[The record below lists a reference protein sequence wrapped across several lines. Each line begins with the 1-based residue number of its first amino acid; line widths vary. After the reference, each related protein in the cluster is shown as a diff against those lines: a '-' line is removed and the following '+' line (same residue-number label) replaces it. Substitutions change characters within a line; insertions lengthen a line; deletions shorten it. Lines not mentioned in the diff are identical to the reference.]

1 MKIKKLAIRNIA
13 SIEEADIDFTKDL
26 VDAVT
31 GDPASIFLISGDT
44 GVGKSVILDSIALA
58 LYGTTPRLESVVNS
72 QSNKFIDARGE
83 EVKVKSVEQYTRLGI
98 SEKDPCYCEVVY
110 EGNDGREYCSRLT
123 LGYLLGRGKVLR
135 NRTSSMSLTVGTDEY
150 NNKDEVKKLNET
162 AIGLTFKQFNR
173 MVMLAQ
179 GQFAAFLTGKKEE
192 RQEILEQLTNTEHF
206 SAYGAAIER
215 LFKKAKTDYEIKEG
229 LWEQAAEYVLDEDKV
244 ADLKEQLAEV
254 EEEERQNNE
263 ASTAVGIR
271 IDAVKKIVAATE
283 KIQQSSDAK
292 TRLEGVMGGKEYLEA
307 QAAIKDWDGTVT
319 ERQRLQDMRNDQ
331 RDLDQARQKA
341 KQLAGQFAILLA
353 DLAFRNEDISRRK
366 ADMAKLDAWLQERED
381 RKDLYDHADGTVVKL
396 GNLGELDHGISDYQT
411 KLQEESARTEPL
423 KKSEVEAKDA
433 LDAAQGKLAGKDD
446 EITGLHEE
454 QNALDSAGTNHEL
467 NNVLPVQVSRLEKL
481 KNAMADRDALKTERE
496 DLLVSITTDE
506 KTLATMEEDV
516 KRAQDI
522 RNTAKSNYDT
532 AQRCYDT
539 MNMSTDDI
547 LVDLRKKLQEEH
559 QSVCPLCGQEIKA
572 FTEDYAT
579 RVTELDGIREE
590 KGVEFER
597 ADGEWN
603 KAKEERDR
611 FSGQLEQK
619 KKNKKRLDKDIDDK
633 GVEIK
638 RVAEEAGLNPEEELP
653 GRIEAALSALEARKS
668 ELEDRQRRLSALGE
682 KLKALLEERKPL
694 EQIRDGANGKW
705 QEASAAVGKNEADI
719 REYGRLKADSERK
732 RDSLQ
737 KELSA
742 AIAPFYPDWA
752 VDLEQAAATLKA
764 DAKEYREMAQAARE
778 AHTSIENSERDMT
791 TIHDCRD
798 SILGLFP
805 DWKKTMAPASHAS
818 ADIVREWTAL
828 NGQASSAHTNIDR
841 YEEDIQDYKEVLDA
855 WYLSTGRDE
864 AALDAIKALAPKLQA
879 FRDLVKNTEDKY
891 RDACNDN
898 ADAQKEKK
906 EAMEGLGVAEESEIP
921 VLQDLEAAKN
931 ALNTEHDGIVTR
943 KATIEGKL
951 KENEDN
957 QGKLDEKKRDLDKAE
972 AVFNKWEPI
981 NRHFGGY
988 RFRTLVQTYILRP
1001 LLNNAN
1007 IYLQEITDRY
1017 KLTCSEDNE
1026 QLAILVQDR
1035 YNKDQIRSATVL
1047 SGGERFMISLAL
1059 SLALSS
1065 LNRPDLNVNIL
1076 FIDEGFGTLDKASL
1090 ESVMATLEKLQ
1101 EIAGESN
1108 RRVGIISHRE
1118 ELDERIPTQIH
1129 VVKKGE
1135 GRSRIQFVIGG
1146 TPCTR

>member
-1 MKIKKLAIRNIA
+1 MKIKTLAIRNIA

-72 QSNKFIDARGE
+72 QSNKFTDARGE

-98 SEKDPCYCEVVY
+98 SEKDPCFCEVIY
-110 EGNDGREYCSRLT
+110 EGNDGREYRSRLS
-123 LGYLLGRGKVLR
+123 LGYLLGKDKVLR
-135 NRTSSMSLTVGTDEY
+135 NRASSMSLTVGTDQY

-229 LWEQAAEYVLDEDKV
+229 LWEQAAEYVLDEEKV
-244 ADLKEQLAEV
+244 ADLNEQLAEV
-254 EEEERQNNE
+254 KEEERQNNE
-263 ASTAVGIR
+263 ALTAVGIR

-283 KIQQSSDAK
+283 KIQQSSNAK
-292 TRLEGVMGGKEYLEA
+292 TRLEGVMGGKEYQEA

-331 RDLDQARQKA
+331 RDLDKARQEA
-341 KQLAGQFAILLA
+341 KQLAGKFAILLA
-353 DLAFRNEDISRRK
+353 DLAFRSDDIGRRK
-366 ADMAKLDAWLQERED
+366 ADMAKLNAWLQERED
-381 RKDLYDHADGTVVKL
+381 RKDLYDRADGIVVKL
-396 GNLGELDHGISDYQT
+396 GNLGELDHDIADLQT
-411 KLQEESARTEPL
+411 KLQEESARTKML
-423 KKSEVEAKDA
+423 KKSKSDTQKA
-433 LDAAQGKLAGKDD
+433 LDAAQKNLKDKDD
-446 EITGLHEE
+446 EINRLHKE
-454 QNALDSAGTNHEL
+454 QDDLDSAGTNREL
-467 NNVLPVQVSRLEKL
+467 NSVLPEKVSRLEKL
-481 KNAMADRDALKTERE
+481 KTAIADRDALNGERAE
-496 DLLVSITTDE
+496 LLVSITTDE
-506 KTLATMEEDV
+506 NTLAAMEGDV

-522 RNTAKSNYDT
+522 RNTAKSIYDT

-579 RVTELDGIREE
+579 RVTELDGIRAERQA
-590 KGVEFER
+590 EFER
-597 ADGEWN
+597 ADREWN
-603 KAKEERDR
+603 DAKEERDW

-619 KKNKKRLDKDIDDK
+619 KKNKERLDKDINAKD
-633 GVEIK
+633 GEIK
-638 RVAEEAGLNPEEELP
+638 KMAEEAGLNPEEELP
-653 GRIEAALSALEARKS
+653 GRIEAVLSALEARKS
-668 ELEDRQRRLSALGE
+668 ELEDRQSRLLALGV

-694 EQIRDGANGKW
+694 EQTQDDAKEKW
-705 QEASAAVGKNEADI
+705 QEASAAVRKNEEDI
-719 REYGRLKADSERK
+719 REYGRQKAESEKK

-737 KELSA
+737 KELSV
-742 AIAPFYPDWA
+742 AITPFYPDWA
-752 VDLEQAAATLKA
+752 SDLEQAAVTLKA
-764 DAKEYREMAQAARE
+764 DAREYREMVRAAGD
-778 AHTSIENSERDMT
+778 AHAAIDRSKRIISTVEG
-791 TIHDCRD
+791 CRD

-805 DWKKTMAPASHAS
+805 EWKKTMAPASHAS
-818 ADIVREWTAL
+818 ADIVKEWTTL
-828 NGQASSAHTNIDR
+828 SSDVSSAHTTIKEH
-841 YEEDIQDYKEVLDA
+841 EEDIADYKEVLDS
-855 WYLSTGRDE
+855 WYQSTGRDE
-864 AALDAIKALAPKLQA
+864 AALDAIQASAPKLQA
-879 FRDLVKNTEDKY
+879 FRDLVKETEDRH
-891 RDACNDN
+891 RDACKDITT
-898 ADAQKEKK
+898 AQKEKD
-906 EAMEGLGVAEESEIP
+906 EAMAELGIAEESEIP
-921 VLQDLEAAKN
+921 VLQALEEEQDDLN
-931 ALNTEHDGIVTR
+931 AGHDGIVSR
-943 KATIEGKL
+943 KATLEGQL

-1007 IYLQEITDRY
+1007 IYLKEITDRY

-1135 GRSRIQFVIGG
+1135 GRSKIQFVIGG
-1146 TPCTR
+1146 TPV

>member
-26 VDAVT
+26 VDVVT

-58 LYGTTPRLESVVNS
+58 LYGKTPRLESVENS
-72 QSNKFIDARGE
+72 QSNKFTDTRGE

-98 SEKDPCYCEVVY
+98 SEKDPCFCEVVY

-123 LGYLLGRGKVLR
+123 LGYKLGNDKVLR
-135 NRTSSMSLTVGTDEY
+135 NRAYSMSLTVGTDQY
-150 NNKDEVKKLNET
+150 GNKDEVKKLNEA

-215 LFKKAKTDYEIKEG
+215 LFKQAKTDYETKKG
-229 LWEQAAEYVLDEDKV
+229 HWEQAKEYVLADEIV
-244 ADLKEQLAEV
+244 ASLKRELAEV
-254 EEEERQNNE
+254 KEKERQNSE
-263 ASTAVGIR
+263 AARVVGVK
-271 IDAVKKIVAATE
+271 IDAVKKIVAAADMILQTSKKKTE
-283 KIQQSSDAK
+283 
-292 TRLEGVMGGKEYLEA
+292 LEAVMGGSEYLEA
-307 QAAIKDWDGTVT
+307 QAAIKDWDDTVT
-319 ERQRLQDMRNDQ
+319 ERQRLQDIRNER
-331 RDLDQARQKA
+331 RDLEDARKGA
-341 KQLAGQFAILLA
+341 VELAGQFAILLA

-366 ADMAKLDAWLQERED
+366 TDVGKLDAWLQELED
-381 RKDLYDHADGTVVKL
+381 RKDLYDRADGIVVKL
-396 GNLGELDHGISDYQT
+396 GNLGELDHDIADLQT
-411 KLQEESARTEPL
+411 KLQEESARTEML
-423 KKSEVEAKDA
+423 KKSESDTQKA
-433 LDAAQGKLAGKDD
+433 LDAAQKNLKDKDD
-446 EITGLHEE
+446 EINRLHKE
-454 QNALDSAGTNHEL
+454 QDDLDSAGTNREL
-467 NNVLPVQVSRLEKL
+467 NSVLPEKVSRLEKL
-481 KNAMADRDALKTERE
+481 KTAIADRDALNGERAE
-496 DLLVSITTDE
+496 LLVSITTDE
-506 KTLATMEEDV
+506 KTLAAMEDEV
-516 KRAQDI
+516 VSVQKIRTATKR
-522 RNTAKSNYDT
+522 TYDT

-572 FTEDYAT
+572 FTDDYAA
-579 RVTELDGIREE
+579 RVTELDGIRAERQA
-590 KGVEFER
+590 EFER
-597 ADGEWN
+597 ADREWN
-603 KAKEERDR
+603 DAKEERDR

-619 KKNKKRLDKDIDDK
+619 KKNKERLDKDINAKD
-633 GVEIK
+633 GEIK
-638 RVAEEAGLNPEEELP
+638 KMAEEAGLNPEEELSV
-653 GRIEAALSALEARKS
+653 RIEAALSDLEARKS
-668 ELEDRQRRLSALGE
+668 ELETRQGRISALGE
-682 KLKALLEERKPL
+682 KLKALSEERKPL
-694 EQIRDGANGKW
+694 EQTRDDAKEKW
-705 QEASAAVGKNEADI
+705 QEASAAVRKNEEDI
-719 REYGRLKADSERK
+719 REYGRQKAESEKK

-737 KELSA
+737 KELSV
-742 AIAPFYPDWA
+742 AITPFYPDWPS
-752 VDLEQAAATLKA
+752 DLEQAAVTLKA
-764 DAKEYREMAQAARE
+764 DAREYREMVRAAGD
-778 AHTSIENSERDMT
+778 AHAAIDRSKRIISTLEG
-791 TIHDCRD
+791 CRD

-805 DWKKTMAPASHAS
+805 EWKKTMAPASHAS
-818 ADIVREWTAL
+818 ADIVKEWTTL
-828 NGQASSAHTNIDR
+828 NSDVSSAHTAIEEH
-841 YEEDIQDYKEVLDA
+841 EEDIAVYKEVLDS

-864 AALDAIKALAPKLQA
+864 AALDAIQALEPKLQA
-879 FRDLVKNTEDKY
+879 IRVLVKDAEDQY

-898 ADAQKEKK
+898 SKAQTEKEDAMK
-906 EAMEGLGVAEESEIP
+906 GLGIAEESDIP
-921 VLQDLEAAKN
+921 ALQDLEAAKT
-931 ALNTEHDGIVTR
+931 ALNAEHDGIVSR
-943 KATIEGKL
+943 KATLEGQL
-951 KENEDN
+951 KENEEN
-957 QGKLDEKKRDLDKAE
+957 QGKLDEKEKDLNEAE

-1007 IYLQEITDRY
+1007 IYLKEITDRY

-1090 ESVMATLEKLQ
+1090 ESVMVTLEKLQ

-1135 GRSRIQFVIGG
+1135 GRSKIQFVIGC
-1146 TPCTR
+1146 TPV

>member
-1 MKIKKLAIRNIA
+1 MKIKTLAIRNIA

-58 LYGTTPRLESVVNS
+58 LYGKTPRLESVENS
-72 QSNKFIDARGE
+72 QSNKFTDTRGE

-98 SEKDPCYCEVVY
+98 SEKDPCFCEVVY

-123 LGYLLGRGKVLR
+123 LGYKLGNDKVLR
-135 NRTSSMSLTVGTDEY
+135 NRAYSMSLTVGTDQY
-150 NNKDEVKKLNET
+150 GNKDEVKKLNEA

-215 LFKKAKTDYEIKEG
+215 LFKRAKTDYEIKEG
-229 LWEQAAEYVLDEDKV
+229 LWEQAAEYVLDEEKV

-263 ASTAVGIR
+263 ASTAIGIR

-292 TRLEGVMGGKEYLEA
+292 TRLNGVMGGKEYLEA
-307 QAAIKDWDGTVT
+307 QAGIKDWDGTVT

-331 RDLDQARQKA
+331 RDLDKARQKA

-353 DLAFRNEDISRRK
+353 DLAFRNDDISRRK
-366 ADMAKLDAWLQERED
+366 ADMAKLDAWLLERED
-381 RKDLYDHADGTVVKL
+381 RKDLYDHADGIVVKL

-411 KLQEESARTEPL
+411 KLQGESAQTKPL
-423 KKSEVEAKDA
+423 KESEADAKNA
-433 LDAAQGKLAGKDD
+433 LNAAQEKLDEKDK
-446 EITGLHEE
+446 EINGLHEE
-454 QNALDSAGTNHEL
+454 QDALDSAGTNHEL
-467 NNVLPVQVSRLEKL
+467 NNVLPEKVSRLEKL
-481 KNAMADRDALKTERE
+481 RNAIADRDALKKERK

-506 KTLATMEEDV
+506 KTLATMEDDV
-516 KRAQDI
+516 KRARDI
-522 RNTAKSNYDT
+522 RNTAKNNYDT

-590 KGVEFER
+590 KRVEFER

-603 KAKEERDR
+603 KAKEDRDR
-611 FSGQLEQK
+611 FSGQLDQK
-619 KKNKKRLDKDIDDK
+619 KKNREGLDKDIKSK
-633 GVEIK
+633 GGEIK
-638 RVAEEAGLNPEEELP
+638 KMAEEAGLNLEEELSV
-653 GRIEAALSALEARKS
+653 RIEAALSDLETRKS
-668 ELEDRQRRLSALGE
+668 ELEARQGRISALGE
-682 KLKALLEERKPL
+682 KLKVLLEERKPL
-694 EQIRDGANGKW
+694 EQTRGGAKEKW
-705 QEASAAVGKNEADI
+705 QEASAAVRNNEENI
-719 REYGRLKADSERK
+719 REYGRRKAESEQK

-742 AIAPFYPDWA
+742 AMTPFYPDWA
-752 VDLEQAAATLKA
+752 SDLEQAAVTLKA
-764 DAKEYREMAQAARE
+764 DAKEYGEMALAAGA
-778 AHTSIENSERDMT
+778 AHAAIERSEQEISIIQGS
-791 TIHDCRD
+791 RD

-818 ADIVREWTAL
+818 ADIVQEWTTL
-828 NGQASSAHTNIDR
+828 NSEVSSAHTAIK
-841 YEEDIQDYKEVLDA
+841 EHEKDIADYKEVLDS
-855 WYLSTGRDE
+855 WYQSSGRDE
-864 AALDAIKALAPKLQA
+864 AALDAIQASAPKLQA
-879 FRDLVKNTEDKY
+879 FRDLVKETEDRH
-891 RDACNDN
+891 RDACKDITT
-898 ADAQKEKK
+898 AQKEKD
-906 EAMEGLGVAEESEIP
+906 EAMAELGIAEESEIP
-921 VLQDLEAAKN
+921 VLQALEEEQVDLN
-931 ALNTEHDGIVTR
+931 AGHDGIVSR
-943 KATIEGKL
+943 KATLEGQL
-951 KENEDN
+951 KENEEN
-957 QGKLDEKKRDLDKAE
+957 QGKLDEKEKDLKEAE

-1007 IYLQEITDRY
+1007 IYLKEITDRY

-1090 ESVMATLEKLQ
+1090 ESVMVTLEKLQ

-1135 GRSRIQFVIGG
+1135 GRSKIQFVIGG
-1146 TPCTR
+1146 TPV